1 MLDPKTPAAHAGN
14 PPPSPQ
20 TGRPFVK
27 KTGIS
32 LESGANLWK
41 VEFGTPLRR
50 FYSVNLR

>member
-1 MLDPKTPAAHAGN
+1 MAKTSAHPGVK
-14 PPPSPQ
+14 PPPPAPQ

-41 VEFGTPLRR
+41 VEFNIEKDES
-50 FYSVNLR
+50 FVFVKA